1 MSNLIEYD
9 RHYQFYVKLKDF
21 LSVERQTFELLHD
34 FESLQKLTDIQFRML
49 KLLHYQSINNN
60 RLKK

>member
-1 MSNLIEYD
+1 MSNLKI
-9 RHYQFYVKLKDF
+9 F